1 MQNSISELNDVRDTN
16 KQIIYNGNEMLLVL
30 QEIEF
35 ILLSLHKIGSFYADK
50 DRREY
55 EKETTEFIDNSL
67 ICERL
72 AKMRTFLV
80 SKFDLNEG
88 EDEMDD
94 IERACENIQHWTKP
108 GGFSQEKWMK

>member
-1 MQNSISELNDVRDTN
+1 MQNSISELNNVRDTN
-16 KQIIYNGNEMLLVL
+16 MQITYDGNEMLLVL

-35 ILLSLHKIGSFYADK
+35 ILLSLHNIGSFYSDK

-80 SKFDLNEG
+80 SKFDLSEG
-88 EDEMDD
+88 VDEMDD
-94 IERACENIQHWTKP
+94 VERACENIQYWTKP
-108 GGFSQEKWMK
+108 GESSQEKWMK